1 MSADNIAN
9 PQPHNKRFNAMVV
22 TLMSI
27 VTVLSALT
35 AFLQNDAQNRSNTLI
50 RDGQRYA
57 VTQMET
63 TLQNQQREN
72 YDLYVEQQWS
82 ALSWERSLQLA
93 SPLTSTQ
100 AVDRLE
106 NLMKLTAGFSALT
119 QPPYLSDPITGSL
132 DSARY
137 YAEHEY
143 EPSFWQQRREAA
155 TAQGNDWNNKASAYV
170 TVLTLLAVSLFLFGL
185 ATTIGGRVRGAF
197 VMLGILIALVGL
209 AWTTITALL
218 PVTVRPEAAIQSF
231 ARGHSDLYHASL
243 LRGWGYVD
251 QALPLFQSGIDEL
264 DAALKADPN
273 YPDAFDERAAAYL
286 QAGEQQLFERKDA
299 SQFLNYAIEDYQAA
313 FAKGSTELT
322 TLWNLGYA
330 YYLLGNHPEALK
342 WTDRA
347 IAQAPLQVGLYLNRA
362 VALVGLGQK
371 AEAFAAVDAGFE
383 QAARQP
389 ISSANY
395 YFRQSIYD
403 LTELLKAWPNADLAD
418 LLKDIKQKYVSLRYR
433 HSTPVKSIGA
443 KITKVAFGAALDAQN
458 NLTGIADSFPAGAER
473 VYVGIDYTGIQP
485 GSELEALVYVDDR
498 EDETLTVLEK
508 SSLQESGAAWLRIIT
523 PFINAGGLAPGH
535 YRVDIH
541 VEGELLASGEFDI
554 Q

>member
-1 MSADNIAN
+1 MSVDNITD
-9 PQPHNKRFNAMVV
+9 PQPNNKRFTAVVV

-27 VTVLSALT
+27 ATVLSALT
-35 AFLQNDAQNRSNTLI
+35 AFLQNDAQNRSNSLI

-72 YDLYVEQQWS
+72 YDLYVDQQWS
-82 ALSWERSLQLA
+82 ALAWERSLQLA

-100 AVDRLE
+100 TVDRLE
-106 NLMKLTAGFSALT
+106 NLMQLTAGFSPLT
-119 QPPYLSDPITGSL
+119 QPPYLSQPITGSL
-132 DSARY
+132 DLARY
-137 YAEHEY
+137 YADHEY
-143 EPSFWQQRREAA
+143 EPTYWKQRREAA

-185 ATTIGGRVRGAF
+185 ATTIGGRIRGAF
-197 VMLGILIALVGL
+197 VVLGVLIALVGL

-218 PVTVRPEAAIQSF
+218 PVTIRPEAAMQSF

-243 LRGWGYVD
+243 LRGWGYID
-251 QALPLFQSGIDEL
+251 QALPLFQSGIDQL
-264 DAALKADPN
+264 DAALKVDPN

-286 QAGEQQLFERKDA
+286 QAGEQQVFERKDA
-299 SQFLNYAIEDYQAA
+299 AQFLNYAIEDFRAA

-330 YYLLGNHPEALK
+330 YYLLGNHPESLR

-347 IAQAPLQVGLYLNRA
+347 IAQAPQQVGLYLNRA
-362 VALVGLGQK
+362 VALLGLGQK
-371 AEAFAAVDAGFE
+371 TEAFAAVDQGFE

-418 LLKDIKQKYVSLRYR
+418 LVKDIKEKYVSLRYR
-433 HSTPVKSIGA
+433 HSAEVKSIGA
-443 KITKVAFGAALDAQN
+443 KITKVEFGGALDAQDN
-458 NLTGIADSFPAGAER
+458 IIDLATSFPGETER

-485 GSELEALVYVDDR
+485 GSELEALVYVNDR

-508 SSLQESGAAWLRIIT
+508 SSLQESGSAWLRIIT
-523 PFINAGGLAPGH
+523 PFINAGGLTSGH

-541 VEGELLASGEFDI
+541 VEGELLASGEFDV

>member
-9 PQPHNKRFNAMVV
+9 PQPSNKRFNAAVV

-35 AFLQNDAQNRSNTLI
+35 AFLQNDAQSRNNALV

-72 YDLYVEQQWS
+72 YDSYVDQQWL
-82 ALSWERSLQLA
+82 ALSWERTLQLA
-93 SPLTSTQ
+93 ATATSTQ
-100 AVDRLE
+100 TMARLE
-106 NLMKLTAGFSALT
+106 NLMQLTAGFSPLT
-119 QPPYLSDPITGSL
+119 QPPYLSNPITGTS
-132 DSARY
+132 DTASY
-137 YAEHEY
+137 YAEREY
-143 EPSFWQQRREAA
+143 EPTFWRQRREAA
-155 TAQGNDWNNKASAYV
+155 TAQGNDWNNKSSAYV

-197 VMLGILIALVGL
+197 VALGILIALVGL
-209 AWTTITALL
+209 LWTTITALL
-218 PVTVRPEAAIQSF
+218 PVTVRSEAAMQSF
-231 ARGHSDLYHASL
+231 AHGHSDLYHASL
-243 LRGWGYVD
+243 LRSWGYLD
-251 QALPLFQSGIDEL
+251 QSLPLFQSGIDQL

-273 YPDAFDERAAAYL
+273 YPDGFDERAAAYL
-286 QAGEQQLFERKDA
+286 QAGEQQVFERKDA
-299 SQFLNYAIEDYQAA
+299 SQFLHYAIEDYEAA
-313 FAKGSTELT
+313 YAKGSTELT

-342 WTDRA
+342 WTNRA
-347 IAQAPLQVGLYLNRA
+347 IAQAPQQVGLYLNRA
-362 VALVGLGQK
+362 VVLLGLGQK
-371 AEAFAAVDAGFE
+371 TEAFAAVDQGFE

-395 YFRQSIYD
+395 YFRQTIYD
-403 LTELLKAWPNADLAD
+403 LTELLKAWPNADLQD

-433 HSTPVKSIGA
+433 HSAPVKSIGA
-443 KITKVAFGAALDAQN
+443 KITKVQFGGALDAQN
-458 NLTGIADSFPAGAER
+458 NVIELATSFPSGAER
-473 VYVGIDYTGIQP
+473 VYVDMSYTGIQP
-485 GSELEALVYVDDR
+485 GSELEALIYVNDRDD
-498 EDETLTVLEK
+498 DTLTVLEK

-523 PFINAGGLAPGH
+523 PFINAGGLTSGH

-541 VEGELLASGEFDI
+541 VEGELLASGEFDV